1 MKNNTNEKSDV
12 EDLVISISKTLESE
26 LVKVQEVLDLDLQN
40 LINVIN
46 ELSND
51 KKDKV
56 ISLIINNQLEKLK
69 DSLTMDLYHKVVRNV
84 DDITDYYSSNKEN
97 FDAVI
102 EEGDNVAND
111 ILFKVIGYNGRK
123 IELPIDINILKKY
136 CFSTEL
142 KEEQMYDVLTWIA
155 LRYFAISESLSYFD
169 WKEKNNN
176 DLNAK

>member
-51 KKDKV
+51 KKNKV

-136 CFSTEL
+136 CFSTDL
-142 KEEQMYDVLTWIA
+142 K
-155 LRYFAISESLSYFD
+155 
-169 WKEKNNN
+169 
-176 DLNAK
+176 